1 MVRRQAF
8 FSIRSQPFRI
18 IASSKAWGY
27 GSASAKSIRFGKRS
41 MTGLTIGNLELDA
54 LTTTVLAVA
63 MVIFLGSFIFVSR
76 TNDMIGALKSLL
88 PKKKNRRPLP
98 GPDEPL

>member
-1 MVRRQAF
+1 
-8 FSIRSQPFRI
+8 
-18 IASSKAWGY
+18 
-27 GSASAKSIRFGKRS
+27 

-76 TNDMIGALKSLL
+76 TNDMVGALKSLL